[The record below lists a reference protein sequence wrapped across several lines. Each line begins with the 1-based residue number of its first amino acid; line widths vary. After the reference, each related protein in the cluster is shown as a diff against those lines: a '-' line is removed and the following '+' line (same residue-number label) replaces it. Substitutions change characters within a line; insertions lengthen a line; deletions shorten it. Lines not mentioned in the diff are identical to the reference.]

1 MSKNESYNTTVR
13 YYNCRTRQN
22 QKYITIELPADSSF
36 DINDRVTI
44 SIAESEHNWTT
55 SASSDKRITAGSIMR
70 QMDIGDKATFDKSQ
84 WLNLRTMASQIKNM
98 YGSVFRVKRDPHRPE
113 NIIVTRIS

>member
-1 MSKNESYNTTVR
+1 MSKNEQYKTTVR

-22 QKYITIELPADSSF
+22 QKYITIELPKNSSF
-36 DINDRVTI
+36 EIDDRVVI

-55 SASSDKRITAGSIMR
+55 SASPDKRITAGSIMR
-70 QMDIGDKATFDKSQ
+70 QMDIGDTATFSRDQ
-84 WLNLRTMASQIKNM
+84 WVNIRTIASQIKDM
-98 YGSVFRVKRDPHRPE
+98 YGSVFTVRKDKHRPE